1 MPHDETVQRE
11 GAANGTVPLAE
22 AAKIKY
28 LTPHN
33 ARFVRT
39 KGNMLSVTVENKAY
53 PSVYLHCSFPHSNR
67 NQYISVRTLENE
79 EVGMIESLD
88 DFPAELAQLLKEQI
102 AIRYFAPVISKVLG
116 IKEEFGYAYW
126 EAETQAGRCRFT
138 VRNGGGNVKLV
149 SDQKLLIQ
157 DVDGNR
163 FLIERLDQLSEKE
176 YRMVEMCL

>member
-1 MPHDETVQRE
+1 MAFEDIGHDE
-11 GAANGTVPLAE
+11 GAVKGGVTLAE

-33 ARFVRT
+33 AQFVLT
-39 KGNMLSVTVENKAY
+39 KGRMLSVTVEEKHY

-67 NQYISVRTLENE
+67 LLYISVRTLENE

-88 DFPAELAQLLKEQI
+88 DFPEELAQLLKEQI
-102 AIRYFAPVISKVLG
+102 AIRYFAPIITKVIA

-138 VRNGGGNVKLV
+138 VRNGGGNAKLV
-149 SDQKLLIQ
+149 SEQKLLIQ